1 MPPLKLPETDIFSFV
16 FDRQNRTFPDNHS
29 MYSTLAKVNQIVISY
44 LFRLAELFQNAE
56 TNEAYTYAEIKQSA
70 LGFGAGLK
78 SKLKW
83 QKGDVLAMFAGNSIE
98 WPAVVLGALWVGG
111 VVSPANPG
119 YTAKEFSQQLS
130 DNSARAIVTQHHL
143 LGTVKE
149 ALALAG
155 MTGTTVILID
165 QLEKSTAQIP
175 HFTNIYNSGPKF
187 LYSGENINP
196 KTDLAF
202 LVYSSGTTGKPKGVK
217 LSHYNVTSN
226 ISQLQPGDQEYLTW
240 NGSKTCSGIPLPKDG
255 ADRIIASVPF
265 FHIYGLTKTI
275 INSLYTGATTVVLT
289 KFDVENW
296 CKTVQEQSI
305 TFSYIVP
312 PIVLLLC
319 KHPAVSKYDLSSI
332 RMANSGAATLSPEL
346 INACYKRTG
355 IRLKQGYGMT
365 ETCPT
370 VFNQTWDRWDQ
381 PLGST
386 GQLLPNVEAKIC
398 DLSDESM
405 DPSAG
410 LSTEPRIL
418 QQGETGEL
426 YVRGP
431 NVFLGYHNNAAA
443 TKASLSP
450 DGWYRTGDVGFV
462 DKQGNLFITDRV
474 KELIKYKGFQVAPA
488 ELEGYLLE
496 NPQIADCAVVGVRS
510 DEAGT
515 ELPRAYVVRKDSIKS
530 QGTADDG
537 KAILQWFNSRVANH
551 KRLRG
556 GIVFVEEIPRSTS
569 GKTLRKVLKEWVQR
583 GRNASDMKVRAK
595 L

>member
-1 MPPLKLPETDIFSFV
+1 MAILTSPMPPLNLPETDIFSFV
-16 FDRQNRTFPDNHS
+16 FDRKDRKFPDNH
-29 MYSTLAKVNQIVISY
+29 K
-44 LFRLAELFQNAE
+44 LFQDAEINA
-56 TNEAYTYAEIKQSA
+56 AYTYAEIKKSA
-70 LGFGAGLK
+70 LDFGAGLK

-83 QKGDVLAMFAGNSIE
+83 KNGDVLAIFAANSIE
-98 WPAVVLGALWVGG
+98 WPAVVLGGLQAGG
-111 VVSPANPG
+111 VISPANPG
-119 YTAKEFSQQLS
+119 YTAKEFAQQLS
-130 DNSARAIVTQHHL
+130 DNSARAIITQYHL
-143 LGTVKE
+143 LDTVRE

-155 MTGTTVILID
+155 MADTPLVLID
-165 QLEKSTAQIP
+165 QPEKSTAQIP
-175 HFTNIYNSGPKF
+175 HFRQINHPNSE
-187 LYSGENINP
+187 SGCAGMRINP

-240 NGSKTCSGIPLPKDG
+240 DGSRTCNGIPLPKREAG
-255 ADRIIASVPF
+255 GDRVLACVPF
-265 FHIYGLTKTI
+265 WHILGLTKTV
-275 INSLYTGATTVVLT
+275 INSLYTGVTTIVLT
-289 KFDVENW
+289 KFDIGKW
-296 CKTVQEQSI
+296 CRTVQEESI
-305 TFSYIVP
+305 SFSYVVP

-346 INACYKRTG
+346 ITACFKRTG
-355 IRLKQGYGMT
+355 IRMKQGYGMT

-370 VFNQTWDRWDQ
+370 VFNQTWDKWDK
-381 PLGST
+381 PVGST

-398 DLSDESM
+398 ELCDEAF
-405 DPSAG
+405 DPSTGVPA
-410 LSTEPRIL
+410 EPRVL

-431 NVFLGYHNNAAA
+431 NVFLGYHNNRVA
-443 TKASLSP
+443 TEASLSA

-462 DKQGNLFITDRV
+462 DNKGNLFITDRV

-496 NPQIADCAVVGVRS
+496 HSQIADCAVVGVRS

-515 ELPRAYVVRKDSIKS
+515 ELPRAYVVRKGTVKN
-530 QGTADDG
+530 QGTIEDT
-537 KAILQWFNSRVANH
+537 KAMLQWFNSRVANH

-556 GIVFVEEIPRSTS
+556 GIVFVDQIPRSTS

-583 GRNASDMKVRAK
+583 ERDASDMKVRAR